1 MPQEN
6 KQVQFYFG
14 TQAEYNNLTEKDN
27 NAIYLITDQKKI
39 YIGDDVY
46 VSPLNIRDIDGLSLD
61 EKFLS
66 AFNTQDTNSEIV
78 GTIPVISQ
86 TGQLTSSGHFLQ
98 SDVPENVHFLTE
110 SQYTA
115 ISQTATTEH
124 NGLMSSEDK
133 TTLNNL
139 QTTIDTAVT
148 AAIEDIPVASSSN
161 NGLMS
166 ASDKTKLNE
175 IDTSN
180 YIPKVSNQTGEIP
193 KFKSDGTLESTGF
206 TLGKS
211 VPSNAVFTDTTYNV
225 ATSSSNGLM
234 PAEDKTKL
242 DSINTAGYDS
252 VNQEYHGGL
261 LSTQDYED
269 FKDLLENGAGSST
282 VDFTNAPRV
291 TTSSD
296 GFMLAADKAKLD
308 NITGISNNT
317 KFEFC
322 TASEYNQMVNRT
334 AAIYFVLNNST
345 LSIKDANNN
354 LLTLGNVGNNISLNP
369 TVSFTPL
376 SIYPSTEIT
385 VNPNEG
391 TSLESHF
398 EQQEGGE

>member
-46 VSPLNIRDIDGLSLD
+46 VSPLNIKDIDGLSLD

-66 AFNTQDTNSEIV
+66 AFNTQDTNLKIV
-78 GTIPVISQ
+78 GTIPVINQ
-86 TGQLTSSGHFLQ
+86 FGQLTSSGHSLQ

-110 SQYTA
+110 LQYTA
-115 ISQTATTEH
+115 ISQAATTEH

-133 TTLNNL
+133 TALNNL

-261 LSTQDYED
+261 LSAQDYED

-296 GFMLAADKAKLD
+296 GFMLAADKAKLNKIKISD
-308 NITGISNNT
+308 NATV
-317 KFEFC
+317 EFC
-322 TASEYNQMVNRT
+322 TTTEYEQMGTKNSN
-334 AAIYFVLNNST
+334 IYFILDRIGAQLLVKNENGDDLLNNVNTS
-345 LSIKDANNN
+345 NN
-354 LLTLGNVGNNISLNP
+354 LFSSPKSVNTFPLVYNVP
-369 TVSFTPL
+369 AQT
-376 SIYPSTEIT
+376 
-385 VNPNEG
+385 
-391 TSLESHF
+391 TSLSDMITSVE
-398 EQQEGGE
+398 E

>member
-1 MPQEN
+1 
-6 KQVQFYFG
+6 
-14 TQAEYNNLTEKDN
+14 
-27 NAIYLITDQKKI
+27 
-39 YIGDDVY
+39 
-46 VSPLNIRDIDGLSLD
+46 
-61 EKFLS
+61 
-66 AFNTQDTNSEIV
+66 
-78 GTIPVISQ
+78 
-86 TGQLTSSGHFLQ
+86 
-98 SDVPENVHFLTE
+98 
-110 SQYTA
+110 
-115 ISQTATTEH
+115 
-124 NGLMSSEDK
+124 MSSEDK
-133 TTLNNL
+133 TALNNL

-225 ATSSSNGLM
+225 VTQNTNGLM
-234 PAEDKTKL
+234 PAEDKAKL

-261 LSTQDYED
+261 LSAQDYED

-296 GFMLAADKAKLD
+296 GFMLAADKAKLNKIKISD
-308 NITGISNNT
+308 NATV
-317 KFEFC
+317 EFC
-322 TASEYNQMVNRT
+322 TTTEYEQMGTKNSN
-334 AAIYFVLNNST
+334 IYFILDRIGAQLLVKNENGDDLLNNVNTS
-345 LSIKDANNN
+345 NN
-354 LLTLGNVGNNISLNP
+354 LFSSSKNVN
-369 TVSFTPL
+369 TFPL
-376 SIYPSTEIT
+376 VYNVPAQT
-385 VNPNEG
+385 
-391 TSLESHF
+391 TSLSDMITSVE
-398 EQQEGGE
+398 E